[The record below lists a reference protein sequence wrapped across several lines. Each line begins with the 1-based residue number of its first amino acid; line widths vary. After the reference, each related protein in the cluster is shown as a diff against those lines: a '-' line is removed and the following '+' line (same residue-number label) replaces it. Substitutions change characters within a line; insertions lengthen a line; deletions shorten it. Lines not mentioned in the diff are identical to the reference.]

1 MKSVVHRL
9 TPPLVGHTVVITDV
23 MGEQHAARATETCD
37 SALQTAS

>member
-23 MGEQHAARATETCD
+23 MGKQHAARATETCD